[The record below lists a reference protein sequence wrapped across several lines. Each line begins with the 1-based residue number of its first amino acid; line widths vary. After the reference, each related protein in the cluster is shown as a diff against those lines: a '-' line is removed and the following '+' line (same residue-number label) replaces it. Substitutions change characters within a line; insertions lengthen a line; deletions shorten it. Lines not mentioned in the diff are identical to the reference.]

1 MLIEVSNLT
10 KNFNSQPAVDDIS
23 FGVEAGEIL
32 VLLGTS
38 GCGKTTILK
47 MINRLIEPTFG
58 EIRIKG
64 KNVQTQKSE
73 ELRKRIGYVIQ
84 NIGLFPHYTVE
95 ENIGIVPNLL
105 NWDKQRITRRTLE
118 LMEMVG
124 LPPDDFR
131 KRYPEK
137 LSGGQQQRV
146 GLARALAADPPIVL
160 LDEPFGA
167 LDPITRRQIQ
177 KEFKKLEML
186 LNKTMILVTHDVF
199 EAFELGVRVCLM
211 DQGKIQQIDSAKNMI
226 FTPKNEF
233 VKDFFQVNRFQLE
246 LKVLTLKDILSEI
259 EPKESSC
266 DNIETFE
273 ETTNLLDVLETIEQ
287 RSLTQSFFRI
297 KDTRNGQ
304 VVETTSEAVIAAFYK
319 TKTKLSK

>member
-23 FGVEAGEIL
+23 FGVETGEIL

-58 EIRIKG
+58 KIRIKG

-73 ELRKRIGYVIQ
+73 ELRRRIGYVIQ

-259 EPKESSC
+259 EPKDSSC
-266 DNIETFE
+266 ENIETFE